1 MNPSD
6 LIARCG
12 GALCAVWMALVAL
25 PAHAGGTDNAQ
36 VQQAAQAFYA
46 QYRQLGFTG
55 LPDAQQQRRLAPHLS
70 PGLARTLAAARTEQ
84 QRCARLH
91 PDDKPPWIEGDLF
104 TSTFEGHQSAQAG
117 EVTGQAAQREVVM
130 SFTYEDR
137 GQTVRWQ
144 DVALMVRHRG
154 RWVLDDVRY
163 QGGFEFGNPSGSRLR
178 AGLAERPAC

>member
-1 MNPSD
+1 MAGVSV
-6 LIARCG
+6 AR
-12 GALCAVWMALVAL
+12 
-25 PAHAGGTDNAQ
+25 AGTGSADDDEARR
-36 VQQAAQAFYA
+36 AAQAFYA

-55 LPDAQQQRRLAPHLS
+55 LPDARQQRRLAAHLS
-70 PGLARTLAAARTEQ
+70 PALARALAAARTEQ
-84 QRCARLH
+84 QRCARLY

-104 TSTFEGHQSAQAG
+104 TSTFEGHHAVQAA
-117 EVTGQAAQREVVM
+117 EVRGQAAQREVLL
-130 SFTYEDR
+130 SFTHEDR

>member
-1 MNPSD
+1 MAGPALAGTGS
-6 LIARCG
+6 A
-12 GALCAVWMALVAL
+12 GADHDPVRR
-25 PAHAGGTDNAQ
+25 
-36 VQQAAQAFYA
+36 AAQAFYA

-55 LPDAQQQRRLAPHLS
+55 LPDAQQQRRLATHLS
-70 PGLARTLAAARTEQ
+70 PALARSLAAARSEQ

-104 TSTFEGHQSAQAG
+104 TSTFEGHHTAQVV
-117 EVTGQAAQREVVM
+117 EVRGQADQREVVL
-130 SFTYEDR
+130 SFTHEDR

-163 QGGFEFGNPSGSRLR
+163 EGGFEFGNPGGSRLR